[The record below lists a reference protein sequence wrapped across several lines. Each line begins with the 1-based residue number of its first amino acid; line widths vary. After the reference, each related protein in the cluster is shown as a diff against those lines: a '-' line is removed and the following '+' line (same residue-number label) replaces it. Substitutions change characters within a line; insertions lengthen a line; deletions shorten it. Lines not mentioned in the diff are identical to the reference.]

1 MGVLDVFASVGL
13 RVRGSFKRAA
23 APLSRRLAPAG
34 SDEDLFDDEFQRK
47 LDYLAVVSRRV
58 FSGAMRAERRT
69 KKTGSGVEFADHR
82 DYAAGDDFRYLDWH
96 AYQRFDRLLIRLY
109 EEEEDLSIYFIVDNS
124 SSMAFGNG
132 EKLRHAKRLCA
143 ALAYVG
149 LANLDRIA
157 IVTATDEISGRMQS
171 TRGKARIFRIF
182 KFLRGVSAAGPTDL
196 GTAMRTFVAQH
207 KRRGLAVLISDLYDP
222 AGVERGINVLRYNKF
237 EPFVLHIVDPS
248 EGKPDLK
255 GDVRVFDCETGE
267 EREVTV
273 TAKVLERYG
282 QAYEE
287 YLEGARRFCT
297 SRQVSYFRADITI
310 PFDELILRVFRRGG
324 FLR

>member
-1 MGVLDVFASVGL
+1 MGILDVF
-13 RVRGSFKRAA
+13 KRATS
-23 APLSRRLAPAG
+23 PLSRRLG
-34 SDEDLFDDEFQRK
+34 GGGGGDGEDLFDDEFQRK
-47 LDYLAVVSRRV
+47 LDYLAMVSRRV

-82 DYAAGDDFRYLDWH
+82 DYVAGDDFRYLDWS

-109 EEEEDLSIYFIVDNS
+109 EEEEDLSIYFILDNS
-124 SSMAFGNG
+124 SSMAFGDG
-132 EKLRHAKRLCA
+132 EKLRQAKRLCA

-157 IVTATDEISGRMQS
+157 IVTANDEVSGRMQS

-182 KFLRGVSAAGPTDL
+182 RFLKDVKAAGQTDL
-196 GTAMRTFVAQH
+196 GDAMKTFVAQH
-207 KRRGLAVLISDLYDP
+207 KRRGLAVLLSDLYDP
-222 AGVERGINVLRYNKF
+222 AGFERGINVLRYNRF
-237 EPFVLHIVDPS
+237 EPFVLHIVDPR
-248 EGKPDLK
+248 EARPDLK
-255 GDVRVFDCETGE
+255 GDVRVYDCETGD

-273 TAKVLERYG
+273 TSRTLEKY
-282 QAYEE
+282 QEAYDG
-287 YLEGARRFCT
+287 YLEEVKRFCT
-297 SRQVSYFRADITI
+297 SRQVSYFRADVST

>member
-1 MGVLDVFASVGL
+1 MGVLDI
-13 RVRGSFKRAA
+13 FKKAKS
-23 APLSRRLAPAG
+23 PLARLAP
-34 SDEDLFDDEFQRK
+34 SRNEEDLFDEEFQRK
-47 LDYLAVVSRRV
+47 LEYLAMVSRRV
-58 FSGAMRAERRT
+58 FSGAMRAERRS

-82 DYAAGDDFRYLDWH
+82 DYAPGDDFRYLDWH

-109 EEEEDLSIYFIVDNS
+109 EEEEDLSIYFILDTS
-124 SSMAFGNG
+124 ASMAFGEG

-149 LANLDRIA
+149 LANLDRVA
-157 IVTATDEISGRMQS
+157 IVTATDEISGRMPS

-182 KFLRGVSAAGPTDL
+182 RFLQTAQANGATDL
-196 GTAMRTFVAQH
+196 GEAMKTFVAQH
-207 KRRGLAVLISDLYDP
+207 KRRGLAVLLTDLYDP
-222 AGVERGINVLRYNKF
+222 EGFEKGINVLRYNKF
-237 EPFVLHIVDPS
+237 EPFVLHIVDPR
-248 EGKPDLK
+248 EARPDLK
-255 GDVRVFDCETGE
+255 GDVCVYDCETGE

-273 TAKVLERYG
+273 TAKVLERFG

-287 YLEGARRFCT
+287 YLEEAQRFCT
-297 SRQVSYFRADITI
+297 SRQVSYFRADVTI